1 METLNLEPATEADL
15 DEVEFLLETNDLPTA
30 DVRSEDVRLFL
41 ARVDGTVVGVGGLE
55 VYESAALLR
64 SLAVVPST
72 RGQGYGSALVRA
84 LEERAVSL
92 GATEVYLLT
101 TSAGEFFR
109 NCGYEEIDRK
119 EVLQS
124 IQNTVQFATLCPDS
138 ARCMRKGVE

>member
-72 RGQGYGSALVRA
+72 RGQGYGSSLVRA